1 MERQLAV
8 NIKNLLRRFDKTTFF
23 QPLYEAIIN
32 SLDANATDIKITT
45 LKIKDKDSEIING
58 FEVDDNGD
66 GFTQE
71 NIDSFCELYDEK
83 PEKGKLGSG
92 RFMSLVVFKTLS
104 VESYLKE
111 KTVRINL
118 NANSKCFNIEEDNTK
133 NKEKHTKITFKN
145 VNDNFEHEIYN
156 LNSIK
161 LNIENYLLPRLSYM
175 VSKNIKF
182 CIYIDDLV
190 KIDRESVY
198 KLNTKEFEIPFD
210 NEKKEKFELFY
221 HISKD
226 IPNNSCYYI
235 AHNRKVKDFTND
247 AKLNNNLPNDN
258 KAILI
263 LASSY
268 FDNNVS
274 DDRNS
279 FKIDMNNTSEKS
291 PISLSTINTE
301 LVKNY
306 KEIILNKFP
315 DIIEED
321 KKITDECIKERP
333 YLTKYIKK
341 DTSFLKSKSKIFDNA
356 EKELE
361 NEKKVSIRN
370 FEKILENKIGKKEE
384 FEKIWGQV
392 EDISVRELG
401 KYIVYR
407 QQIID
412 YLQKLN
418 NDNEKI
424 ESFLHNLL
432 IKKNTVVS
440 DTDDTLLKQ
449 NLWLLDDKFMSFSK
463 CYSDKT
469 FNQIKQIMEK
479 GRVSKRDNGSDRPD
493 ILSVYLSDSEEHP
506 NIDCL
511 IIELKGIGTSDDEKN
526 KSITELTRNVGTLRE
541 NFSNIRNV
549 YSIIITKIDEDFRKT
564 LNGQDFT
571 PCLEN
576 NSNTNVEYY
585 YHYYKNY
592 QTHSYAISTDIIANN
607 AYLRNK
613 IFMDI
618 LMGKKD

>member
-45 LKIKDKDSEIING
+45 LKIKDKDNEIING

-111 KTVRINL
+111 KTVKINL

-145 VNDNFEHEIYN
+145 VNDNFKQEIYDLN
-156 LNSIK
+156 LIK

-182 CIYIDDLV
+182 CICIDDLI

-198 KLNTKEFEIPFD
+198 ELNIKKFEIPFD
-210 NEKKEKFELFY
+210 NEKKEKFELLY
-221 HISKD
+221 RISKN
-226 IPNNSCYYI
+226 IPNNSCYYV
-235 AHNRKVKDFTND
+235 AHNRKVKDFTTD
-247 AKLNNNLPNDN
+247 AKLNNNLPDDN

-268 FDNNVS
+268 FDKNVS

-279 FKIDMNNTSEKS
+279 FKIDMNNTSEKT
-291 PISLSTINTE
+291 PISLSTINKE

-321 KKITDECIKERP
+321 KKIIDECIKERP

-341 DTSFLKSKSKIFDNA
+341 DTSFLKNKNKIFDNA

-384 FEKIWGQV
+384 FERIWGQV

-412 YLQKLN
+412 YLTKLN
-418 NDNEKI
+418 SDNEKI
-424 ESFLHNLL
+424 EEFLHNLL
-432 IKKNTVVS
+432 IKKHTVVS
-440 DTDDTLLKQ
+440 DTDDILLKQ

-469 FNQIKQIMEK
+469 FNQIKHIMENE
-479 GRVSKRDNGSDRPD
+479 RISKRNNGSDKPD
-493 ILSVYLSDSEEHP
+493 ILSVYLSGNEEDP

-511 IIELKGIGTSDDEKN
+511 IVELKGIGTSDDEKN
-526 KSITELTRNVGTLRE
+526 KSITELPNNVRTLRD
-541 NFSNIRNV
+541 NFNNIRNV
-549 YSIIITKIDEDFRKT
+549 YSVIITNIDENFRKT
-564 LNGQDFT
+564 LDTQEFT

-576 NSNTNVEYY
+576 NSNTDVEYY
-585 YHYYKNY
+585 YRYYKNI
-592 QTHSYAISTDIIANN
+592 QAHTYAISTDIIANN

-618 LMGKKD
+618 LMEKKD